1 MADGGMEMLGEP
13 TKEFSV
19 RDLFGIDT
27 DMTVKGFAE
36 PSDRVPDRDPTY
48 RFDRDTTLAILAGFA
63 RGNAQLLD
71 KGAAEE
77 LVDALYYAGAA
88 FNRWKAIA
96 TIREAA
102 AA

>member
-1 MADGGMEMLGEP
+1 MNVQIAQSMNNA
-13 TKEFSV
+13 
-19 RDLFGIDT
+19 ID
-27 DMTVKGFAE
+27 DQE
-36 PSDRVPDRDPTY
+36 RY
-48 RFDRDTTLAILAGFA
+48 AILAGFA

-96 TIREAA
+96 TVREAA

>member
-1 MADGGMEMLGEP
+1 MNVQIAQSMNNAINDQE
-13 TKEFSV
+13 
-19 RDLFGIDT
+19 R
-27 DMTVKGFAE
+27 
-36 PSDRVPDRDPTY
+36 Y
-48 RFDRDTTLAILAGFA
+48 AILAGFA

-96 TIREAA
+96 TVREAA

>member
-1 MADGGMEMLGEP
+1 MNVQIAQSMNNAADDQE
-13 TKEFSV
+13 
-19 RDLFGIDT
+19 R
-27 DMTVKGFAE
+27 
-36 PSDRVPDRDPTY
+36 Y
-48 RFDRDTTLAILAGFA
+48 AILAGFA

-88 FNRWKAIA
+88 INRWKTIA
-96 TIREAA
+96 TVREAA

>member
-1 MADGGMEMLGEP
+1 MNVQIAQSMNNAADDQEC
-13 TKEFSV
+13 
-19 RDLFGIDT
+19 
-27 DMTVKGFAE
+27 
-36 PSDRVPDRDPTY
+36 Y
-48 RFDRDTTLAILAGFA
+48 AILAGFA

-88 FNRWKAIA
+88 INRWKAIA
-96 TIREAA
+96 TVREAA

>member
-1 MADGGMEMLGEP
+1 MNVQIAQSMNNAADDQE
-13 TKEFSV
+13 
-19 RDLFGIDT
+19 R
-27 DMTVKGFAE
+27 
-36 PSDRVPDRDPTY
+36 Y
-48 RFDRDTTLAILAGFA
+48 AILAGFA
-63 RGNAQLLD
+63 RGNAELRA

-96 TIREAA
+96 TVREAA